1 MIDRHLLANTLRGL
15 AMDAVQKAN
24 SGHPGMPMGMA
35 DVASVLWTGFMRH
48 DPADP
53 RWIDRDRFVLSAG
66 HGSMLLYGLLHLS
79 GYEDFPMEELKQF
92 RQWGSRTAGHPESH
106 LSKAIETTTGPLGQG
121 ISNAVGMALAERW
134 LAERFNRPDHEVLGH
149 HTYVI
154 AGDGDLMEGVAS
166 EACSLAGHL
175 GLGRLIVCYDDNGI
189 TIDGSTE
196 IAFTEDVAT
205 RFYAYGWHVQHV
217 DGHDHAAIEAAITT
231 ARQVKDRPS
240 LLCCKTHIGFGSP
253 NKQDKSSA
261 HGSPLGDAEIA
272 LTKAKLGWPQEPRF
286 LVPDAIRKGFEA
298 LRTGWAQQHGAW
310 RGRFA
315 EYAEVHGA
323 LAAQLEA
330 QMAGKLPEG
339 WAEALPTFEAGSAM
353 ATREASG
360 KVINALAPVLP
371 ALLGGSADL
380 AGSNNTDIKGG
391 GSVQKGSFA
400 GRNLHFGVR
409 EHGMGAIC
417 SGLAL
422 HGGVIPYGA
431 TFLVFSD
438 YMRGAIRLSALM
450 RQRVIHVLT
459 HDSVFLGEDGPTHQP
474 VEHLAALRCI
484 PGLTVMRPGD
494 ANEVSAAW
502 AFALRHDDGP
512 TALALTRQKIP
523 TLPGT
528 AERAAD
534 GVVRGAYVLVDTP
547 ARPDLLL
554 LATGSELHV
563 AVGAAELLAE
573 RGIAARVV
581 SFPSWSLFAAQPAAY
596 QAQVLP
602 SDVPVR
608 VVVEAGVRMGWE
620 RWAGPRGAY
629 VTIET
634 FGHSAPAEVI
644 AEKLGFTPASV
655 AATAEQALRGAG
667 A

>member
-15 AMDAVQKAN
+15 AMDGVQKAN

-35 DVASVLWTGFMRH
+35 DVAAVLWTGFLKH

-53 RWIDRDRFVLSAG
+53 AWLDRDRFVLSAG

-79 GYEDFPMEELKQF
+79 GYEDFPMEELQRF

-106 LSKAIETTTGPLGQG
+106 LSRAIETTTGPLGQG

-134 LAERFNRPDHEVLGH
+134 LAERFNRPDHEVVGH
-149 HTYVI
+149 HTWVI

-175 GLGRLIVCYDDNGI
+175 GLGRLIVLYDDNGI
-189 TIDGSTE
+189 TIDGKTDL
-196 IAFTEDVAT
+196 AFSEDVAT

-217 DGHDHAAIEAAITT
+217 NGHDHAAIEAAIAA
-231 ARQVKDRPS
+231 ARDVTDRPS

-253 NKQDKSSA
+253 NKQDTSSC

-272 LTKAKLGWPQEPRF
+272 LTKDRLGWPQEPRF
-286 LVPDAIRKGFEA
+286 HVPDAIRKGFDG
-298 LRTGWAQQHGAW
+298 LRKGWAETHASW
-310 RGRFA
+310 RRRFA
-315 EYAEVHGA
+315 DYADSHPA
-323 LAAQLEA
+323 LAAQLQQ
-330 QMAGKLPEG
+330 QMQGRLPEG
-339 WAEALPTFEAGSAM
+339 WTSALPSFAEGTKL

-360 KVINALAPVLP
+360 QVINALAPVLP

-391 GSVQKGSFA
+391 GSVQRRSFG

-417 SGLAL
+417 NGLAL
-422 HGGVIPYGA
+422 HGGVIPYDA

-450 RQRVIHVLT
+450 RQRVIHILT

-484 PGLTVMRPGD
+484 PGLTVLRPGD
-494 ANEVSAAW
+494 ANEVAAAW
-502 AFALRHDDGP
+502 AVALGNEHGP
-512 TALALTRQKIP
+512 SALALTRQKVP
-523 TLPGT
+523 TLEGT
-528 AERAAD
+528 AERARE
-534 GVVRGAYVLVDTP
+534 GVARGAYVLVDTP
-547 ARPDLLL
+547 RRPDLLL

-563 AVGAAELLAE
+563 AVGAAALLAE
-573 RGIAARVV
+573 RGVAARVV
-581 SFPSWSLFAAQPAAY
+581 SFPSWELFAAQSRDY

-602 SDVPVR
+602 ADVPVR

-620 RWAGPRGAY
+620 RWAGSSGSY

-644 AEKLGFTPASV
+644 AEKLGFTAAQV
-655 AATAEQALRGAG
+655 AEAADRALRGE
-667 A
+667 